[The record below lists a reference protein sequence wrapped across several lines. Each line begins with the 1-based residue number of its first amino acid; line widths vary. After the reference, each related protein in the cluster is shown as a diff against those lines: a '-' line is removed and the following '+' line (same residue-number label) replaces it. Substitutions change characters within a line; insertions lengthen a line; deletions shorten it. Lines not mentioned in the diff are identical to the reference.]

1 MDIAF
6 RSIPINIEFL
16 IDPILMIILV
26 ATSDVKNIPIGYAL
40 VVVRNVLS
48 GVGEIACVVQKL
60 NQKKN
65 YLNIAPELVLVIFT
79 LVA

>member
-1 MDIAF
+1 
-6 RSIPINIEFL
+6 
-16 IDPILMIILV
+16 MIILV

-60 NQKKN
+60 NKKKT

-79 LVA
+79 PVA